1 MFNKKD
7 AWSDQVAQGKNI
19 KEAVVGVGP
28 AVTLD
33 ILYN

>member
-1 MFNKKD
+1 MHGQIMLPKE
-7 AWSDQVAQGKNI
+7 KNI